1 MIPVALEIGQD
12 VLEIG
17 VLDVVAGK
25 SHFTIDEIHPVLRQA
40 FMGAPQHVQVVSLG
54 VGFQPVDPLKERA
67 TGPEAEKRGERGKGG
82 CSAPVGCWC
91 LA

>member
-25 SHFTIDEIHPVLRQA
+25 SHFTIDEIHPVLRQG

-67 TGPEAEKRGERGKGG
+67 TGPEAGKRGSEEKGG
-82 CSAPVGCWC
+82 VPHPWDAG
-91 LA
+91 A